1 MCDYAFT
8 FLDVI
13 LLLMIIDLRE
23 IVVILMQDIGIQ
35 SVT

>member
-23 IVVILMQDIGIQ
+23 ILVFVMQDMRIQ